1 MKIGDLWVK
10 LGLKKDEFDKGMKEA
25 GEQVSGSGGLL
36 GKIKTLKVGALAAWT
51 AMGSAV
57 TKFAKDAI
65 SMTQKWG
72 DAWNTTMAGIKGAYS
87 TFVRQ
92 ISSGEGWNNLFAN
105 MREAYR
111 VSKEVAAA
119 LDEIFERKTSFS
131 YQEAEADKYI
141 AEQEKIRR
149 DASKSE
155 KEREKAANNIIAKT
169 EELANLKRK
178 IYADEAAAYRKD
190 FKRATGLQNDEEIDF
205 LVKQYNLNRDIINQ
219 ARDYLN
225 QKKQL
230 GQESLYAAGST
241 FAMGGSADYMYAG
254 QKKGEANAAL
264 EQLERDTPQA
274 IKDVA
279 ELTKKYDKANDDL
292 VKNMAEAD
300 VAVIRIDTDM
310 LRAQQRAN
318 TFLGSIAGGGGGDAL
333 AEQAA
338 RVAQRAEDA
347 AKAEIDILNEKYD
360 QEKALLERYGYDT
373 EALLQEYLENVADLL
388 IDEIQQTLDDIDDI
402 EPVVFEPL
410 EIETPDMTEWN
421 KFYTKFKED
430 QERMQELLSEFRDA
444 SIQGFSDAVQELADQ
459 FAGLEEINPGKV
471 VQALLTPLADM
482 AIKEGEILIAQGV
495 GVEACKKA
503 LESLNGYAAIVAGT
517 ALVAIG
523 AAAKS
528 GLAALAKSG
537 AGTTATTSYASS
549 GSSAGQQTI
558 QTEMTIRVEGVLRG
572 SDIYL
577 AGQKAVNNW
586 SR

>member
-318 TFLGSIAGGGGGDAL
+318 TFLGSLAGGGGGDAL

-373 EALLQEYLENVADLL
+373 EALLQEYMENVADLL
-388 IDEIQQTLDDIDDI
+388 IDEIQQTLDEIDDI

-444 SIQGFSDAVQELADQ
+444 SIQGFSDAVQVNALNYLSNKEKT
-459 FAGLEEINPGKV
+459 GLR
-471 VQALLTPLADM
+471 L
-482 AIKEGEILIAQGV
+482 
-495 GVEACKKA
+495 
-503 LESLNGYAAIVAGT
+503 S
-517 ALVAIG
+517 
-523 AAAKS
+523 
-528 GLAALAKSG
+528 
-537 AGTTATTSYASS
+537 
-549 GSSAGQQTI
+549 
-558 QTEMTIRVEGVLRG
+558 
-572 SDIYL
+572 
-577 AGQKAVNNW
+577 VNN
-586 SR
+586 